1 MMKSHSEWK
10 REELW
15 QQEQRNFS
23 GHLAI
28 MFCYLQDKGLEVD
41 DFIEYTGK
49 KVAPRWSS
57 IARNLKDMMNAILMN
72 VLSNG
77 QQVKE
82 ITINETDATAT
93 VTGLFNSEVMEYF
106 GCSPDVY
113 DRFWNK
119 FILIAN
125 EVGLNF
131 SWNKTENGEYNIQLT
146 KKNS

>member
-1 MMKSHSEWK
+1 MKSHLEWTK
-10 REELW
+10 EELF

-49 KVAPRWSS
+49 KVAPRWGS
-57 IARNLKDMMNAILMN
+57 IVSNLRDMMNAILMN
-72 VLSNG
+72 VISNG

-82 ITINETDATAT
+82 IIINETHAAAT
-93 VTGLFNSEVMEYF
+93 VTGLFNSEVMEYY
-106 GCSPDVY
+106 GCSSDVY

-119 FILIAN
+119 FILISN

-131 SWNKTENGEYNIQLT
+131 SWNKNENGDYKIQLI
-146 KKNS
+146 KRN